1 MREDLR
7 LADTSEAELERKRLL
22 KEKKVLL
29 KELDRAT
36 KNYNVIMSNNTKKRG
51 QINALRKE
59 RTLYDHIFRTL
70 EYQILDI
77 EKKLNKSLIQNR
89 TKNESLTEANLQY
102 ENIKELV
109 SKSIHE
115 EFHKVI
121 EREKEKYTQNL
132 EELRNSKELFRKTGR
147 KKKKSNMTI
156 SSSNKISVINTD
168 AEEER
173 ERIEINTKIAFLE
186 NLKDEFK
193 YHTEEEDIDTL
204 LVYLKEGEKLNE
216 SLYVEFSEL
225 ENELE
230 ELNNE
235 HKINLK
241 LKDKNETQSV
251 STMPETHKE
260 VNEMDDVVSE
270 EDLHKQFND
279 STKELND
286 LIVS

>member
-1 MREDLR
+1 
-7 LADTSEAELERKRLL
+7 
-22 KEKKVLL
+22 
-29 KELDRAT
+29 
-36 KNYNVIMSNNTKKRG
+36 
-51 QINALRKE
+51 
-59 RTLYDHIFRTL
+59 
-70 EYQILDI
+70 
-77 EKKLNKSLIQNR
+77 
-89 TKNESLTEANLQY
+89 
-102 ENIKELV
+102 
-109 SKSIHE
+109 
-115 EFHKVI
+115 
-121 EREKEKYTQNL
+121 
-132 EELRNSKELFRKTGR
+132 
-147 KKKKSNMTI
+147 MTI

-260 VNEMDDVVSE
+260 VNGMDDVVSE

>member
-1 MREDLR
+1 MAGIYIHIPFCKQACYYCDFHFSTSLKKKDDL
-7 LADTSEAELERKRLL
+7 
-22 KEKKVLL
+22 
-29 KELDRAT
+29 
-36 KNYNVIMSNNTKKRG
+36 
-51 QINALRKE
+51 INALRKE

-147 KKKKSNMTI
+147 KKKKSNITI

-260 VNEMDDVVSE
+260 VNGMDDVVSE